1 MKESPTRYSGRIR
14 TLTAVSSR
22 RSRSDLRQSQESYK
36 SERVLLA
43 TSSTN
48 LAASLGTVTLVER
61 GTTVSILR

>member
-1 MKESPTRYSGRIR
+1 MKESPNRYSGRIG

-22 RSRSDLRQSQESYK
+22 RSRSDLRQSQESYH

-48 LAASLGTVTLVER
+48 LAASLGIVTLVER
-61 GTTVSILR
+61 GTTVSVLC